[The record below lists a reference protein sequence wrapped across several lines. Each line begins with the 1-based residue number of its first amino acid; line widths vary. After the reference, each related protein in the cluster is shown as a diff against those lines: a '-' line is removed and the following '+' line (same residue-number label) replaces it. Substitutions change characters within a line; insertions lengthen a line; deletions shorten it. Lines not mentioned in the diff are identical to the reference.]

1 MIPAAMVHTLSKRL
15 IKVNAEKLYFRGI
28 MCVCVCVGERG
39 STIRSTFSWV
49 PLNLNKWPHFK
60 LSTREREREE

>member
-1 MIPAAMVHTLSKRL
+1 M
-15 IKVNAEKLYFRGI
+15 
-28 MCVCVCVGERG
+28 CVCVGERG

-60 LSTREREREE
+60 LSTRERERGVGEGGGGEGGEGGGGGRGEQR